1 MIKSEI
7 IDNTAVRH
15 WSDANVK
22 IRQIETGTLWNDAV
36 DILPCQY
43 TYEETDEPLDPEDID
58 DAEALAIITGGAT

>member
-7 IDNTAVRH
+7 YDNTVVRH

-36 DILPCQY
+36 DILPCAY
-43 TYEETDEPLDPEDID
+43 TYEETDEPLDPVEID
-58 DAEALAIITGGAT
+58 DTEALAIITGGGA

>member
-7 IDNTAVRH
+7 IDNMVVRH

-22 IRQIETGTLWNDAV
+22 LRQIETGTLWNDAV
-36 DILPCQY
+36 DILPCAY

-58 DAEALAIITGGAT
+58 DAEALAIITGGGA